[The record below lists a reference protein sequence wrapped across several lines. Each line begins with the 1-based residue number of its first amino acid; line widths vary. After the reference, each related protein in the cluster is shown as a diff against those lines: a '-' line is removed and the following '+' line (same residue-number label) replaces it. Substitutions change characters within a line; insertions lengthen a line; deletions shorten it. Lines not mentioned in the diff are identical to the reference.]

1 MANDLPRL
9 MLFDHED
16 TFIRDLDPD
25 SVWRAYTIYEVNGEH
40 SLTIETTDE
49 LAEGDR
55 IVWRDGM
62 LLWHEHVVTGQVS
75 ERNVGGVV
83 VHSYWCA
90 WSLQYDLAN
99 TFVSAMPG
107 TVTPV
112 GPRAALEAALGGTS
126 RWTVGTVSQGG
137 TNGTSMFR
145 MSGWEAMQELVEA
158 WGGEVSA
165 TITVG
170 ASGVTSRQVNLLAHE
185 GNETPTRRFDYAGDL
200 SGIKRTLPEQPWAAR
215 VIPLGKAQ
223 QTEGGGYGRRTTIES
238 VNGGVMWLQNA
249 SVVPYVRVPDG
260 QGGWEVPVRKVETDA
275 YDDPAALKAWAEDH
289 LEEWTTPQASYEAD
303 VVQLTRAGLDA
314 QGVALGDEIVVV
326 DHTFG
331 PSGIAIQGRALRIEE
346 DLRDPA
352 QTRITVSALRDT
364 LGDEL
369 DGLARQVNTLSR
381 HSADTSEYQATAAYL
396 SALLARING
405 EANLTGG
412 YAYITEG
419 QGIRTYDRPVTD
431 PLVGAEATKVVEIK
445 GGTIR
450 IADSRTSGGDWDWR
464 TVFVAGHIAAE
475 LVTAAQITAGYI
487 GSAESGNYWDL
498 DSGELNIN
506 NGSIRLTMDGYRQ
519 GSKFIAEL
527 ANFTTTSFVL
537 NPEGSE
543 ETYKGLHMYTTNDF
557 RNDDVY
563 LLITQTISGSTTAG
577 ARRSAALVS
586 TGSLILAPAINDVN
600 NVGHIDLYHETGNFG
615 IVGGRANS
623 YKTHTYTQGGTLYH
637 AYAPPS
643 GSYSTQLFVTG
654 GTSATTTHLKVFG
667 KFTATGTKSR
677 LVDTDHYNDRLL
689 YCDETPSP
697 TFTDFGSG
705 RTDEDGLCYV
715 EVDDVFAETAR
726 TDMAYQVFL
735 QACGKGELWVEEKT
749 PSYFVVHGTPN
760 LAFDWQLKAHQKG
773 YELER
778 METQSME
785 TMANEDVEL
794 TFGAAV
800 AESYSY
806 ELNYTNEMEAL
817 YEMETTK

>member
-107 TVTPV
+107 TVTSV
-112 GPRAALEAALGGTS
+112 GPRAALEAALGGTQ

-145 MSGWEAMQELVEA
+145 MSGWEAMQELVET

-170 ASGVTSRQVNLLAHE
+170 AAGVTSRQVNLLSHE

-249 SVVPYVRVPDG
+249 AVVPFVRVPDG

-275 YDDPAALKAWAEDH
+275 YDDPAALKAWAQDH

-364 LGDEL
+364 LGDQL
-369 DGLARQVNTLSR
+369 GGLARQVNTLSR
-381 HSADTSEYQATAAYL
+381 NSADTGEYQATAAYL
-396 SALLARING
+396 SELLASIN
-405 EANLTGG
+405 EVANALGG
-412 YAYITEG
+412 YAYYTEG
-419 QGIRTYDRPVTD
+419 QGIRTYDRPVSD

-475 LVTAAQITAGYI
+475 LVTASNIVAGFI
-487 GSAESGNYWDL
+487 QSADGYSYWDL
-498 DSGELNIN
+498 D
-506 NGSIRLTMDGYRQ
+506 
-519 GSKFIAEL
+519 
-527 ANFTTTSFVL
+527 ANTL
-537 NPEGSE
+537 KLLG
-543 ETYKGLHMYTTNDF
+543 
-557 RNDDVY
+557 RNASVEVGNVD
-563 LLITQTISGSTTAG
+563 T
-577 ARRSAALVS
+577 S
-586 TGSLILAPAINDVN
+586 TGAMKSGTTITADEL
-600 NVGHIDLYHETGNFG
+600 
-615 IVGGRANS
+615 S
-623 YKTHTYTQGGTLYH
+623 YKSQYGVVFRVYSSNPSNYISDGILRVQSSDGTGFIQLKADHMTRHECEMWVANRFSAVSAENRFKFGGDGDT
-637 AYAPPS
+637 
-643 GSYSTQLFVTG
+643 ST
-654 GTSATTTHLKVFG
+654 G
-667 KFTATGTKSR
+667 KFSAHANYIELESVTCKVYGAFSVSGTKSR
-677 LVDTDHYNDRLL
+677 IVDTDDYGTRRL
-689 YCDETPSP
+689 YAYETPSP
-697 TFTDFGSG
+697 MFGDLGSAS
-705 RTDEDGLCYV
+705 TDESGECYV
-715 EVDDVFAETAR
+715 MLDDVFAQTAR
-726 TDMAYQVFL
+726 TDLPYQVFI
-735 QACGKGELWVEEKT
+735 QKCGEGDLWVAEKKPT
-749 PSYFVVHGTPN
+749 HFVVRGTPN
-760 LAFDWQLKAHQKG
+760 LAFDWELKAKQRDYESERLEDDFIATPDAPMDG
-773 YELER
+773 MPSDMTYSNEMDEIVCGIADQYEQEITELEVMVR
-778 METQSME
+778 
-785 TMANEDVEL
+785 
-794 TFGAAV
+794 
-800 AESYSY
+800 
-806 ELNYTNEMEAL
+806 
-817 YEMETTK
+817 